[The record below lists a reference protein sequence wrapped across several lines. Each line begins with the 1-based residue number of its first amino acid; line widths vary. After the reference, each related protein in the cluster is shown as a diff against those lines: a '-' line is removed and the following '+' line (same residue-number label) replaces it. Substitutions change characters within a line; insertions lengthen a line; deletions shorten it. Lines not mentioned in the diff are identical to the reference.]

1 MDKYDQLSLPSF
13 QSGKEHP
20 FVNTVK
26 HSMICDPAQDE
37 LEAYGKVQEI
47 RDIESKADFIKKK
60 KWQFGTCSYKERE
73 RDGFQTEG
81 QNVWS
86 NTPNLKPSRSTFYPK
101 IRHFIKWKSVFL
113 SGYQL
118 ITAV

>member
-60 KWQFGTCSYKERE
+60 MAIW
-73 RDGFQTEG
+73 
-81 QNVWS
+81 
-86 NTPNLKPSRSTFYPK
+86 NL
-101 IRHFIKWKSVFL
+101 
-113 SGYQL
+113 
-118 ITAV
+118 